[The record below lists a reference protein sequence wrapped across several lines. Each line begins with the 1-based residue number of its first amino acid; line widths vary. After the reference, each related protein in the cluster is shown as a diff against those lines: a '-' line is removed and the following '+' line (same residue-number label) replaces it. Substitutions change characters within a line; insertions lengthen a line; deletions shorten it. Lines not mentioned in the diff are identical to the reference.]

1 MCTIETLYEQAV
13 EVEEEEK
20 FLFVIHV
27 HNDEFLVSI
36 DVLDWEHEDKVG
48 GIRKITMRKAFAY
61 INSFRGV

>member
-1 MCTIETLYEQAV
+1 MTIEDLYEQSV

-27 HNDEFLVSI
+27 HDDESLVSI
-36 DVLDWEHEDKVG
+36 DVFDWEHEDKVD
-48 GIRKITMRKAFAY
+48 GIRKLTMHKAFAY